1 MSLSESLSALLNPT
15 PRAVDPEDA
24 DTGCCGARLAERF
37 AQNEEDEVG
46 PSVLRRRAALAESD
60 ARYRGLIATRQDL
73 HLLGDHHD
81 EDDDDDGSDDA
92 SSVGA
97 ASEVQV
103 EAEEQEEGPAAITSA
118 TWEHARPG
126 EQQLQEDDDE
136 NESPG
141 DDDDDDDADGNVM
154 DEEEEVTSEE
164 EGLLQGGL
172 HKPENGGVV
181 TFQSEEIDEE
191 VGKGQAIKRQIGLWD
206 HLLEARIKMQRAL
219 EICNRLPQPDTLPG
233 FKARSGDALSRTLGE
248 SRSVLLEQMRLLTDL
263 QNHLLHSNADTQHMV
278 DRSSLHN
285 WEEQPGSA
293 ALPQGGR
300 VPSKRSLLMDEY
312 PDFSA
317 KRFTAYKHHRNAV
330 IQKWHDKTKL
340 SGGKMKGFAS
350 FDRSVLLQIEHV
362 LQERERLLLRTQ
374 TKRSAFTILG
384 KTPNEET
391 SGSGMGTDESH
402 PAVAPRAA
410 SQLKDI
416 DPEVFDDGDFYH
428 QLLRELIECK
438 TAATD
443 SNDQLAWGR
452 QWLEIQKLRS
462 KVKKK
467 VDTKASKGR
476 KIRYNVHSKLLS
488 FMAPVD
494 NSCMSDEAR
503 TELFRSL
510 FGKSQKLEPSP
521 AV

>member
-73 HLLGDHHD
+73 HHHD
-81 EDDDDDGSDDA
+81 DDEDDDGSDDG

-97 ASEVQV
+97 ASEAQV

-141 DDDDDDDADGNVM
+141 DDDDDDDADGNGM

-300 VPSKRSLLMDEY
+300 APSKRSLLMDEY

-340 SGGKMKGFAS
+340 SAGKMKGFAS

-391 SGSGMGTDESH
+391 SDSGMGTDESH

-510 FGKSQKLEPSP
+510 FGKSQKQEPSP

>member
-1 MSLSESLSALLNPT
+1 
-15 PRAVDPEDA
+15 
-24 DTGCCGARLAERF
+24 
-37 AQNEEDEVG
+37 Q
-46 PSVLRRRAALAESD
+46 
-60 ARYRGLIATRQDL
+60 
-73 HLLGDHHD
+73 
-81 EDDDDDGSDDA
+81 
-92 SSVGA
+92 
-97 ASEVQV
+97 
-103 EAEEQEEGPAAITSA
+103 
-118 TWEHARPG
+118 
-126 EQQLQEDDDE
+126 
-136 NESPG
+136 
-141 DDDDDDDADGNVM
+141 
-154 DEEEEVTSEE
+154 
-164 EGLLQGGL
+164 
-172 HKPENGGVV
+172 
-181 TFQSEEIDEE
+181 
-191 VGKGQAIKRQIGLWD
+191 
-206 HLLEARIKMQRAL
+206 
-219 EICNRLPQPDTLPG
+219 
-233 FKARSGDALSRTLGE
+233 
-248 SRSVLLEQMRLLTDL
+248 
-263 QNHLLHSNADTQHMV
+263 
-278 DRSSLHN
+278 
-285 WEEQPGSA
+285 
-293 ALPQGGR
+293 
-300 VPSKRSLLMDEY
+300 
-312 PDFSA
+312 
-317 KRFTAYKHHRNAV
+317 
-330 IQKWHDKTKL
+330 
-340 SGGKMKGFAS
+340 GFAS

-391 SGSGMGTDESH
+391 SSMGTDESH
-402 PAVAPRAA
+402 PAVTPRAV

-494 NSCMSDEAR
+494 NSCISDEAR

-521 AV
+521 ANGNTPGPEGAACPACYGV